1 MNDEPHSAIQMAGR
15 TLRPIGNVTVW
26 IVTAIAIAA
35 CASDHSDDPAL
46 ATTSESQAVTTPA
59 PTPTATPTT
68 LETTLTV
75 APTTGTGFY
84 TGLDHVA
91 VAYAVPHGWES
102 LDDDGWAVIKSGSDP
117 VFGAAFWEVA
127 NIFIDP
133 CQWVLFDPPVGPSVD
148 ELASAWAKVPAIEV
162 TSTSDVTV
170 DGYVGREVEFTV
182 PNYDA
187 SECQQ
192 NKFGLWQDGSF
203 ANIPDYWA
211 QGPNVH
217 LQLWILDVEGTRLV
231 VKASYFPNTSEQDRA
246 DLEEILDSIQIG

>member
-1 MNDEPHSAIQMAGR
+1 MSDVP
-15 TLRPIGNVTVW
+15 
-26 IVTAIAIAA
+26 AA
-35 CASDHSDDPAL
+35 A
-46 ATTSESQAVTTPA
+46 ATTSERQAATTSA
-59 PTPTATPTT
+59 PSSTATPTT
-68 LETTLTV
+68 LETTTVTV
-75 APTTGTGFY
+75 APTMVSGFFTGP
-84 TGLDHVA
+84 DHVA
-91 VAYAVPHGWES
+91 VAYTVPDGWEA
-102 LDDDGWAVIKSGSDP
+102 LDDGWAVIKSGSDP
-117 VFGAAFWEVA
+117 VFGAAFWNVA
-127 NIFIDP
+127 NVFVDP

-148 ELASAWAKVPAIEV
+148 ELAAAWAKVPAVEV

-192 NKFGLWQDGSF
+192 NKFGLWQAGSF

-217 LQLWILDVEGTRLV
+217 LQLWILDVDGTRV
-231 VKASYFPNTSEQDRA
+231 VIKASYFPNTSEQDRA